1 MRFAPCILLVL
12 TLFSQVRAGA
22 VGEANWPAAS
32 ALRRGQAPVIDGR
45 LGAEER
51 QGATRLSGIVLLGG
65 RILAA
70 GGQPEAR
77 LAWLAAGLAIGIEI
91 PLPPGEKAKAQ
102 ATDWDGTVWQDDS
115 VEVHVDPDHGHKR
128 SYQFVVNAL
137 GTRLDSRGGDLRYNA
152 EWQAAAVNQPGRWT
166 AEFLIPWA
174 ALEASAPTAGQTLG
188 LNLAVNASHLGGIL
202 TWAPLTGGLH
212 APAQFAHLT
221 LATDTAVSLL
231 NLEARRLAELR
242 VEVLGTGSAEVSW
255 TLDRRAAPDRLESLC
270 RESRTVSA
278 AQALPLPVSIPL
290 ANGFPKAGSYALKC
304 VAASGGRVLLQQAV
318 ELEVGASLEL
328 RAQAFLREPRLG
340 FTVRADPVAFPPAAS
355 KITLTVS
362 GPAGVILE
370 EKRAPAADT
379 GEVRLELAG
388 DQVPAGR
395 LTVRAEAVQRL
406 SGVRGSAER
415 VLESPLKPVWL
426 GTSEGLSREVPAP
439 WTPLKTRGSA
449 VYCWERCY
457 RFERSP
463 FPTEITARAA
473 ALLAGPIR
481 LTGACNGT
489 PIAWKGEHPRMLE
502 DARDRVS
509 MAVSAT
515 APGLALA
522 GVVTVEYDGMVRID
536 ATLTPA
542 AGQATLRDLT
552 LEIPLL
558 PERARYL
565 YHFPG
570 QWGSVANSGFLP
582 SAGWSH
588 AFKPF
593 VWLGDE
599 DRGLAWFCESE
610 RNWFPPGAADALTIQ
625 REDKA
630 VVLRCHLIRGEL
642 AVSRPLEYTFGFQAT
657 PVKEPEKT
665 VWDYRITHH
674 GSYGLESQPATV
686 GGTITYPAE
695 GHLSASAG
703 TFECWYRPAFENQER
718 GVPRKDR
725 RNTTNRSIFTL
736 KWDAD
741 PAGGSNCGLY
751 WNEQVQGPVAWSR
764 RQGTVLLNPGAAV
777 DWKAGQWLHLALTW
791 SDQVRLYVDGKLV
804 AETANTGFIPE
815 PLGKAVI
822 ELGGAQA
829 MALLDEVRIL
839 STARPPTLNPGPVVA
854 DAETLLL
861 DSFEGYGKGGTGGPG
876 KAAKSVAFTAA
887 KFGQGASWDPASNAT
902 QLQRLVEAGVRT
914 ICFHEHWSPYQSHP
928 YVTAENRPRLR
939 RLADACR
946 EADVD
951 LLLYM
956 SRQFADNAP
965 EWELYADEVLQ
976 LPRSGAYRR
985 QPEQKAYIACWNSA
999 WKDFCLYYLG
1009 KTLDEFKHGGWY
1021 LDGPEW
1027 PMPCNNPHHGCGYL
1041 APDGSRRPV
1050 YDIFATREFMK
1061 RLYVLTRQRNPQG
1074 QLNIHNSTVM
1084 VIPTLAWGTS
1094 TWGGE
1099 QIDAIKPPV
1108 KTLDILPMDAFRTE
1122 FMGRQWGIPAEFL
1135 VYEGQPYHS
1144 RDVLAYTLLHGVLIR
1159 PGGGDPESLERT
1171 AALWRVYDAFPF
1183 GEATL
1188 YPYWN
1193 NAERL
1198 TCTPAGVYA
1207 TAYERPR
1214 EGLLLFVSN
1223 LGEAS
1228 AAAAVS
1234 LNLKAFGWESAATT
1248 DALSGAAL
1256 PGADGVLRFPL
1267 EAWRYRVLRVRP
1279 P

>member
-1 MRFAPCILLVL
+1 VGAPD
-12 TLFSQVRAGA
+12 
-22 VGEANWPAAS
+22 WPCAT
-32 ALRRGQAPVIDGR
+32 ALRLVQTPVIDGR
-45 LGAEER
+45 LGEDEW
-51 QGATRLSGIVLLGG
+51 QGATRLSGFVLLGG
-65 RILAA
+65 RSLAA
-70 GGQPEAR
+70 GQPEVC
-77 LAWLAAGLAIGIEI
+77 LAWLATGLAVGIEI

-152 EWQAAAVNQPGRWT
+152 EWQAAAVNEPGRWT
-166 AEFLIPWA
+166 AELLIPWA
-174 ALEASAPTAGQTLG
+174 AMELAAPAAGHVIG

-221 LATDTAVSLL
+221 LATDAAVSLL
-231 NLEARRLAELR
+231 HLDARRLADLQA
-242 VEVLGTGSAEVSW
+242 EVLGTGSAEIAWS
-255 TLDRRAAPDRLESLC
+255 LDRRVAPDRLESVH
-270 RESRTVSA
+270 RESRTASA
-278 AQALPLPVSIPL
+278 GQPLPLPVAIPL
-290 ANGFPKAGSYALKC
+290 ENGFPKEGTYALEC
-304 VAASGGRVLLQQAV
+304 VATIGGRALLRQAV
-318 ELEVGASLEL
+318 EVVVGAPLEL
-328 RAQAFLREPRLG
+328 RVQAFLQEQRLVL
-340 FTVRADPVAFPPAAS
+340 TVRADAAAFPPAATDV
-355 KITLTVS
+355 TLTVS
-362 GPAGVILE
+362 GPAGPLIE
-370 EKRAPAADT
+370 EKRAPDANR
-379 GEVRLELAG
+379 GEVRLELPG
-388 DQVPAGR
+388 DKIPAGR

-406 SGVRGSAER
+406 TGVRSAAER

-426 GTSEGLSREVPAP
+426 GTREGLSREVPAP
-439 WTPLKTRGSA
+439 WTPLKTRGST
-449 VYCWERCY
+449 VFCWERSY
-457 RFERSP
+457 RFERSL
-463 FPTEITARAA
+463 FPAEINARAA
-473 ALLAGPIR
+473 TLLAGPIR
-481 LTGACNGT
+481 LAGTCNGT
-489 PIAWKGEHPRMLE
+489 PILWKGERPRLLE
-502 DARDRVS
+502 DARDKVS

-515 APGLALA
+515 AAGLVLA

-542 AGQATLRDLT
+542 AGQVTLQDLT
-552 LEIPLL
+552 LEIPLV

-582 SAGWSH
+582 AAGWSQ

-599 DRGLAWFCESE
+599 DRGLAWFCESD
-610 RNWFPPGAADALTIQ
+610 RNWSPLGAAEALTIR
-625 REDKA
+625 REAKA
-630 VVLRCHLIRGEL
+630 TVLRCHLIRGEL
-642 AVSRPLEYTFGFQAT
+642 AVTRPLEYTFGFQAT

-674 GSYGLESQPATV
+674 GAYGLESQPASV

-695 GHLSASAG
+695 GHINAAAG
-703 TFECWYRPAFENQER
+703 TFECWYQPAFENRER
-718 GVPRKDR
+718 GVPMKDR

-736 KWDAD
+736 KWDSD
-741 PAGGSNCGLY
+741 MAGGTNCGLY

-764 RQGTVLLNPGAAV
+764 RQGTVLLNPAAAF

-791 SDQVRLYVDGKLV
+791 SDTVRLYVDGKQV
-804 AETANTGFIPE
+804 AEVPNTGFVPE
-815 PLGKAVI
+815 SPAKAVI

-829 MALLDEVRIL
+829 MAILDDVRIL
-839 STARPPTLNPGPVVA
+839 GKARPPGAEPGPAAA
-854 DAETLLL
+854 DADTLLF
-861 DSFEGYGKGGTGGPG
+861 DTFEGYGKGDASGPG
-876 KAAKSVAFTAA
+876 KPAAAVAFAPG
-887 KFGQGASWDPASNAT
+887 KSGQGASWDPATNAT
-902 QLQRLVEAGVRT
+902 QLERLVEAGVRT

-928 YVTAENRPRLR
+928 YVTDENRPRLR
-939 RLADACR
+939 RLVDACR
-946 EADVD
+946 QADVD

-965 EWELYADEVLQ
+965 EWELYAEDVLE

-985 QPEQKAYIACWNSA
+985 QPEQNAHIACWNSA
-999 WKDFCLYYLG
+999 WKDFCLYHLG
-1009 KTLDEFKHGGWY
+1009 KLLDEFDLGGWY

-1050 YDIFATREFMK
+1050 YDIFATRDFMK
-1061 RLYVLTRQRNPQG
+1061 RLYVLTRQRNPHG

-1099 QIDAIKPPV
+1099 QIDTIKPPV

-1135 VYEGQPYHS
+1135 VYEGQPYYS

-1159 PGGGDPESLERT
+1159 PGGDPESLERT

-1183 GEATL
+1183 GDATL
-1188 YPYWN
+1188 YPYWS
-1193 NAERL
+1193 NADRIA
-1198 TCTPAGVYA
+1198 CAPAGVYA
-1207 TAYERPR
+1207 TAYERPG

-1223 LGEAS
+1223 LGEAK
-1228 AAAAVS
+1228 ADAVVT
-1234 LNLKAFGWESAATT
+1234 LNLKAFGWPAVGVS
-1248 DALSGAAL
+1248 DALSGAVL
-1256 PGADGVLRFPL
+1256 PGTDGVLRLPL
-1267 EAWRYRVLRVRP
+1267 EPWRYRVLRAMP
-1279 P
+1279 H